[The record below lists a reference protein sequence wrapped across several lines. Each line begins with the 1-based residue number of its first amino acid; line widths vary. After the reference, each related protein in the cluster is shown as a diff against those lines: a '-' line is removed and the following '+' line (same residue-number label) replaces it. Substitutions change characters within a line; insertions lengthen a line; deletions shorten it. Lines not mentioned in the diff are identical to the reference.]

1 MSTFYLIDLIVE
13 IYLIVKDNVMNKK
26 TETKLLFPFL
36 LTVVIKH
43 LKVNPK
49 FKTLVLFTGS
59 ILKF

>member
-43 LKVNPK
+43 LKVNHK
-49 FKTLVLFTGS
+49 FKTLALFTGS